1 MDLLSKFLLQLEE
14 SNSPLYRI
22 FDGKLF
28 AQSQSGQLTVMVLT
42 NETKFSLDEARSLET
57 KWNEFAKVH
66 GVVPQP
72 LVISG
77 EARHNMIQTSVF
89 VHPQ

>member
-1 MDLLSKFLLQLEE
+1 MDLLSKFLSELEE
-14 SNSPLYRI
+14 GNPTLYRI

-28 AQSQSGQLTVMVLT
+28 AQPQSGQLTVMVIT
-42 NETKFSLDEARSLET
+42 NETKFTLDEARSLET
-57 KWNEFAKVH
+57 KWNEYAKVY

-77 EARHNMIQTSVF
+77 EGRHNMIQTSVF
-89 VHPQ
+89 VHPR